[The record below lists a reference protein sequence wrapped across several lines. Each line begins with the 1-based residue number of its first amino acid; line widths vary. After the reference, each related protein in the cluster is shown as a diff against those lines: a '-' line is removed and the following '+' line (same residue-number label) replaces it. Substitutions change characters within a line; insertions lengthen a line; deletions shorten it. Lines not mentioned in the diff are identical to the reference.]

1 MSIHMLKNH
10 NYKAC
15 CLAWPFGKNCATS
28 KLKLI
33 ENDEANIIHVYVFT
47 LYFKKQTLK
56 GISVG

>member
-1 MSIHMLKNH
+1 MSTHMLKDH

-33 ENDEANIIHVYVFT
+33 ENDEVNIIHVYVFT
-47 LYFKKQTLK
+47 LYLKKKNT
-56 GISVG
+56 